1 MSVGLFGPNQACLE
15 SEGLEFDLPSYVA
28 DTSSGGSFGFRVR
41 RRGVFPSAP
50 AWFQGGYCPRWRRFG
65 LNLTCPRERLL
76 PAGVVARRGEF
87 LGMLSRSSSSRSRG
101 GFGSGRRRR
110 GLERPPP
117 PSRGRLD
124 WVLPAPS
131 LCSTKTTNRPAVL
144 QLSGRCRGGDSSAA
158 WYSTGGGGNQIR
170 RRFRRSARQ
179 RHKPPCAAAGGVS
192 SDCRTLNATALGRT
206 SQ

>member
-65 LNLTCPRERLL
+65 LNLTCPRVGVCRRVLSR
-76 PAGVVARRGEF
+76 AGTF

-170 RRFRRSARQ
+170 RRFRLRRRAR
-179 RHKPPCAAAGGVS
+179 RLPALVAVARGS
-192 SDCRTLNATALGRT
+192 S
-206 SQ
+206 